1 MYKERINIFM
11 NDVVFESIRQCK
23 QSVEKIKTTLLAEI
37 NNNMSAGNFDIPI
50 SYQKLITFAN
60 DSTAFFDDFLNDDQ
74 NFASNKPE
82 EKNEATPSKATV
94 EPVDDNKIDYSEM
107 SEMINNEEAVKTPE
121 PVAVEDAAEV
131 VEEAPAPTIDETPVK
146 VPAKPAPTVEEIPT
160 SISAEELKEEVT
172 HLSDYDADIEKAEE
186 IDTPSGKA
194 TVIGAD
200 KVKIEEDT
208 NPFNTINFNEKR
220 IPKNNLIY
228 ESFQLNLTRGGSRE
242 KHEVF
247 LYVAPLILTKNSSNV
262 PIVVH
267 AYSEGRQITA
277 SSYDKRGNGR
287 SLVTIEINEFNL
299 LCRGAFE
306 NGVFNA
312 FVVTSGFSAAQGD
325 TLEMVTKEN
334 GASKIINENSVG
346 HIKFKD
352 GDTLF
357 EVFPISMTDN
367 EYVTIAITE
376 EFIDYAVT
384 ALDYGTA
391 RSKYLVNN
399 EEKELIA
406 HFEGDIFEA
415 ELI

>member
-1 MYKERINIFM
+1 M
-11 NDVVFESIRQCK
+11 NDVIFESIRQCK
-23 QSVEKIKTTLLAEI
+23 QFVEKIKTTLLAEI

-60 DSTAFFDDFLNDDQ
+60 DSAAFFDDFLNDDQ
-74 NFASNKPE
+74 NFANNKSE
-82 EKNEATPSKATV
+82 EKNEDTPLKTTV

-107 SEMINNEEAVKTPE
+107 SEMINNEETVETPE
-121 PVAVEDAAEV
+121 PVITEDATEVTEEVEKTPAEEV
-131 VEEAPAPTIDETPVK
+131 SAPAFDEAPIVEEDPA
-146 VPAKPAPTVEEIPT
+146 
-160 SISAEELKEEVT
+160 SISAEELKEEAT
-172 HLSDYDADIEKAEE
+172 PLSDYDSDIEKAEE

-247 LYVAPLILTKNSSNV
+247 LYIAPLILTKNSSNV

-299 LCRGAFE
+299 LCRGSFE
-306 NGVFNA
+306 NGTFNA

-325 TLEMVTKEN
+325 TLEMVNKERGSN
-334 GASKIINENSVG
+334 TINNEQSVG
-346 HIKFKD
+346 HVKFKE

-399 EEKELIA
+399 EKKELIA
-406 HFEGDIFEA
+406 HFEDDIFEA

>member
-1 MYKERINIFM
+1 MYKERIIIFM

-60 DSTAFFDDFLNDDQ
+60 DSATFFDDFLNDDQ
-74 NFASNKPE
+74 NFANNKSE
-82 EKNEATPSKATV
+82 EKNEDTPLKTTV

-107 SEMINNEEAVKTPE
+107 SEMINNEETVETPE
-121 PVAVEDAAEV
+121 PVVTEDAAEV
-131 VEEAPAPTIDETPVK
+131 TEEVEKTPAEEVSAPAFDEAPIVEEDPA
-146 VPAKPAPTVEEIPT
+146 
-160 SISAEELKEEVT
+160 SISAEELKEEAT
-172 HLSDYDADIEKAEE
+172 PLSDYDSDIEKAEE

-247 LYVAPLILTKNSSNV
+247 LYIAPLVLTKNSSNV

-299 LCRGAFE
+299 LCRGSFE
-306 NGVFNA
+306 NGTFNA

-325 TLEMVTKEN
+325 TLEMVNKERGSN
-334 GASKIINENSVG
+334 TINNEQSVG
-346 HIKFKD
+346 HVKFKE

>member
-1 MYKERINIFM
+1 MSKYLLEIGTEELPYRFIPSAIEQLKKSF
-11 NDVVFESIRQCK
+11 
-23 QSVEKIKTTLLAEI
+23 TTLLD
-37 NNNMSAGNFDIPI
+37 N
-50 SYQKLITFAN
+50 
-60 DSTAFFDDFLNDDQ
+60 
-74 NFASNKPE
+74 
-82 EKNEATPSKATV
+82 
-94 EPVDDNKIDYSEM
+94 NKIDYSEM
-107 SEMINNEEAVKTPE
+107 SEMINSK
-121 PVAVEDAAEV
+121 
-131 VEEAPAPTIDETPVK
+131 EAPNASEQAAPAT
-146 VPAKPAPTVEEIPT
+146 EEIPT
-160 SISAEELKEEVT
+160 SVSVEETKEET
-172 HLSDYDADIEKAEE
+172 TPLSDYDADIEKAEE
-186 IDTPSGKA
+186 FSTSSGKA
-194 TVIGAD
+194 TVIGAN

-220 IPKNNLIY
+220 IPKNGFIY

-277 SSYDKRGNGR
+277 SSYDKRGNGH

-312 FVVTSGFSAAQGD
+312 FVVTSGFSANQGD
-325 TLEMVTKEN
+325 TLEMVTKED
-334 GASKIINENSVG
+334 GASEIINENSVG

-367 EYVTIAITE
+367 EYITIAITE

-391 RSKYLVNN
+391 RSKYLVNGV
-399 EEKELIA
+399 EKELIA

>member
-1 MYKERINIFM
+1 M

-37 NNNMSAGNFDIPI
+37 NNNMSAGNFDIPV
-50 SYQKLITFAN
+50 SYKKLITFAN
-60 DSTAFFDDFLNDDQ
+60 NSAAFFDDFLNDDQ
-74 NFASNKPE
+74 NFANDKSE
-82 EKNEATPSKATV
+82 EKNEATPLKATV

-107 SEMINNEEAVKTPE
+107 SEMINNEKTAETPE

-131 VEEAPAPTIDETPVK
+131 TGEVKETSVEDTLAPIVDETPAE
-146 VPAKPAPTVEEIPT
+146 VPAKEVPVAEENPA

-172 HLSDYDADIEKAEE
+172 PLSDYDSDIEKAEE

-247 LYVAPLILTKNSSNV
+247 LYIAPLILTKNSSNV
-262 PIVVH
+262 PIIVH

-299 LCRGAFE
+299 LCRGSFE
-306 NGVFNA
+306 NGTFNA

-325 TLEMVTKEN
+325 TLEMVNKERGSN
-334 GASKIINENSVG
+334 TINNEQSVG
-346 HIKFKD
+346 HVKFKE

-399 EEKELIA
+399 VEKELIA

>member
-1 MYKERINIFM
+1 MYKERINISM

-60 DSTAFFDDFLNDDQ
+60 DSAAFFDDFLNDDQ
-74 NFASNKPE
+74 NFANNKSE
-82 EKNEATPSKATV
+82 EKNEATPLKTTV

-107 SEMINNEEAVKTPE
+107 SEMINNEETVETPE
-121 PVAVEDAAEV
+121 PVVTEDAAEV
-131 VEEAPAPTIDETPVK
+131 AEEAEAPAEEVSAPAFDE
-146 VPAKPAPTVEEIPT
+146 APIVEEDPV
-160 SISAEELKEEVT
+160 SISAEELKEET
-172 HLSDYDADIEKAEE
+172 TPLSDYDSDIEKAEE

-247 LYVAPLILTKNSSNV
+247 LYIAPLILTKNSSNV

-299 LCRGAFE
+299 LCRGSFE
-306 NGVFNA
+306 NGTFNA

-325 TLEMVTKEN
+325 TLEMVNKERGSN
-334 GASKIINENSVG
+334 TINNEQSVG
-346 HIKFKD
+346 HVKFKE

-391 RSKYLVNN
+391 RAKYLVNN